1 MLGNKG
7 GVVGEGVQVSTWGL
21 VWLIVCEKLFVV
33 GDRTYLR
40 AGELGGGG
48 FCDGFLVMAF
58 LKKQKAQK
66 ATVGE
71 GSAAA
76 TLVND
81 GLSE

>member
-48 FCDGFLVMAF
+48 EIL
-58 LKKQKAQK
+58 
-66 ATVGE
+66 
-71 GSAAA
+71 
-76 TLVND
+76 
-81 GLSE
+81 